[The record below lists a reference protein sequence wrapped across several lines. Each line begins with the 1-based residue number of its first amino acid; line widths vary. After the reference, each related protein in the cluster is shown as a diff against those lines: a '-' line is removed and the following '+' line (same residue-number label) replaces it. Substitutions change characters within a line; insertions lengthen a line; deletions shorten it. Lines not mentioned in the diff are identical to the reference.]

1 MERIKAEVKV
11 VDAVVHGVVELKID
25 LIAELKELAKKTD
38 NTIDDQLVN
47 LVELARQNL
56 DWKGVAK
63 AL

>member
-11 VDAVVHGVVELKID
+11 VDAVVHGVVELKVD
-25 LIAELKELAKKTD
+25 LIAELKELAKSTE

-63 AL
+63 SL

>member
-11 VDAVVHGVVELKID
+11 VDAVVHGVVDLKID